1 MAETSATTAGKKT
14 PNPVQSKRT
23 RAAEVPA
30 AGYQEDGGDGA
41 EHPERDVHEEDEAPA
56 AGGQQQP
63 ADARAQRET
72 QGLGRALQADGPT
85 ERPRRNDQHDD
96 GQAVRL
102 QHRRADRLQRPEPAQ
117 RAEVRRQPAQDRGQ
131 REDHEAVDVEQLA
144 APHVGETPDGDDG
157 GHEDEQV
164 GQSDPR
170 DRTDGDA
177 EGVLQGGQGD
187 GDDGRIEL
195 AHERADA
202 HGGHGEP
209 VGVAALPYD
218 LGPPRLDQQPVPR
231 PRPRT
236 RGNADVARFLPA
248 AVRHEE
254 NAEYSVTSALALM
267 SRDDAPTSTS

>member
-1 MAETSATTAGKKT
+1 MARLFACNIAAPIACSARKPHSAPRFGASPHSTEASVKT
-14 PNPVQSKRT
+14 
-23 RAAEVPA
+23 
-30 AGYQEDGGDGA
+30 D
-41 EHPERDVHEEDEAPA
+41 
-56 AGGQQQP
+56 
-63 ADARAQRET
+63 
-72 QGLGRALQADGPT
+72 
-85 ERPRRNDQHDD
+85 
-96 GQAVRL
+96 
-102 QHRRADRLQRPEPAQ
+102 
-117 RAEVRRQPAQDRGQ
+117 
-131 REDHEAVDVEQLA
+131 EAVDVEQLA
-144 APHVGETPDGDDG
+144 APHVGEAADGDDG
-157 GHEDEQV
+157 RHQDQQV
-164 GQSDPR
+164 RQADPR
-170 DRTDGDA
+170 DGTDGNA

-195 AHERADA
+195 AHERTDA
-202 HGGHGEP
+202 HGRHGEP